1 MEEVSKRIYH
11 FTSRSS
17 SATRKGEKIAIS
29 QEGCR
34 EVVSWESKKVKRR
47 FSEALR
53 LWGITLT
60 TDLEFQRAHEIL

>member
-11 FTSRSS
+11 LTSRSS
-17 SATRKGEKIAIS
+17 SATRKGEKIAVS

-60 TDLEFQRAHEIL
+60 TDLEFQRAHDIL

>member
-1 MEEVSKRIYH
+1 MSKRIYLL
-11 FTSRSS
+11 TSRSS
-17 SATRKGEKIAIS
+17 SATRKEEKTAVF

-53 LWGITLT
+53 LWGITLA
-60 TDLEFQRAHEIL
+60 TDLKFQRAHEIL

>member
-1 MEEVSKRIYH
+1 MSKRIYLL
-11 FTSRSS
+11 TSRSS
-17 SATRKGEKIAIS
+17 SATRKEEKTAVS

-53 LWGITLT
+53 LWGITLA
-60 TDLEFQRAHEIL
+60 TDLKFQRAHEIL